1 MIVLHIAQHELRR
14 LFQGPL
20 AWMVLA
26 TVQFFVALFFFVM
39 LSRFLEPSGW
49 AAGRGLSASVVAG
62 TLQLTATLLL
72 LLAPFL
78 TMRLFSEEQR
88 LGTLPLL
95 LSAPITLTELVLGKF
110 AGVVAF
116 LCIAL
121 AMVALMPLALLLGA
135 SLDLGQFAA
144 GMLGLV
150 LLLASVAAIG
160 LFISTLTAQP
170 AVAAA
175 GSFATLFMLWIIHI
189 AGQGGSDRAA
199 AVFTYLS
206 LLRHYEN
213 LLDGSFRS
221 VDVIYYLLLIATFL
235 ALAIW
240 RLDAIR
246 SNP

>member
-1 MIVLHIAQHELRR
+1 MMVLRIAQHELRR
-14 LFQGPL
+14 LFHGPL
-20 AWMVLA
+20 AWVVLA

-39 LSRFLEPSGW
+39 LSRFLQPSGW
-49 AAGRGLSASVVAG
+49 AGGRGLSGSVVSG

-95 LSAPITLTELVLGKF
+95 LSAPVTLTELVLGKF
-110 AGVVAF
+110 VGVVAF
-116 LCIAL
+116 QCTAL
-121 AMVALMPLALLLGA
+121 AMIALMPLSLLLGA

-144 GMLGLV
+144 GILGLV
-150 LLLASVAAIG
+150 LLLAAFAAIG
-160 LFISTLTAQP
+160 LFVSTLTAQP

-175 GSFATLFMLWIIHI
+175 GSFAALFMLWIIHI

-213 LLDGSFRS
+213 LLDGYFRS
-221 VDVIYYLLLIATFL
+221 VDVIYYLLLIVTFL
-235 ALAIW
+235 ALGIW
-240 RLDAIR
+240 RLDAMR

>member
-1 MIVLHIAQHELRR
+1 MMVLRIAQHELRR
-14 LFQGPL
+14 LFHGPL
-20 AWMVLA
+20 AWVVLA
-26 TVQFFVALFFFVM
+26 TVQFLVALFFFVM
-39 LSRFLEPSGW
+39 LSRFLGPSGW
-49 AAGRGLSASVVAG
+49 AGGRGLSGSVVSG

-110 AGVVAF
+110 ASVVAF

-121 AMVALMPLALLLGA
+121 AMVALMPMSLLLGA

-144 GMLGLV
+144 GILGLI
-150 LLLASVAAIG
+150 LLLAAFAAIG

-175 GSFATLFMLWIIHI
+175 GSFATLFVLWIIHV
-189 AGQGGSDRAA
+189 AGQGGSDRVA

-213 LLDGSFRS
+213 LLDGYFRS
-221 VDVIYYLLLIATFL
+221 ADVIYYLLLIATFL

-240 RLDAIR
+240 RLDAMR

>member
-1 MIVLHIAQHELRR
+1 MMMLRIAQHELRR
-14 LFQGPL
+14 LFHGPL
-20 AWMVLA
+20 AWVVLA

-39 LSRFLEPSGW
+39 LSRFLGPSGW
-49 AAGRGLSASVVAG
+49 ASGRGLSGSVVSG

-110 AGVVAF
+110 AGIVAF

-121 AMVALMPLALLLGA
+121 AMIALMPMSLLFGT

-144 GMLGLV
+144 GILGLA
-150 LLLASVAAIG
+150 LLLAAVTAIG

-175 GSFATLFMLWIIHI
+175 GSFAALFMLWIIHV
-189 AGQGGSDRAA
+189 AGQGGSDRVA

-213 LLDGSFRS
+213 LLDGYFRS
-221 VDVIYYLLLIATFL
+221 VDVIFYLLLISTFL

-240 RLDAIR
+240 RLDAMR

>member
-1 MIVLHIAQHELRR
+1 MIMLRIAQHELRR
-14 LFQGPL
+14 LFHGPL
-20 AWMVLA
+20 AWVVLG
-26 TVQFFVALFFFVM
+26 TVQFFVALFFFVL

-49 AAGRGLSASVVAG
+49 AGGRGLTGSVVSG
-62 TLQLTATLLL
+62 TLQLAATLLL
-72 LLAPFL
+72 LLVPFL

-110 AGVVAF
+110 AGIVAF
-116 LCIAL
+116 MGIAL
-121 AMVALMPLALLLGA
+121 AMIALMPLALLLGTN
-135 SLDLGQFAA
+135 LDLGQFAA
-144 GMLGLV
+144 GMLGLA
-150 LLLASVAAIG
+150 LLLAAFAAIG

-175 GSFATLFMLWIIHI
+175 GTFATLFMLWIIHI

-213 LLDGSFRS
+213 LLDGYFRS
-221 VDVIYYLLLIATFL
+221 VDVIYYLLLIVTFL
-235 ALAIW
+235 ALAVW
-240 RLDAIR
+240 RMDTVR

>member
-1 MIVLHIAQHELRR
+1 MMVLRIAQHELRR
-14 LFQGPL
+14 LFHGPL
-20 AWMVLA
+20 AWVVLA
-26 TVQFFVALFFFVM
+26 TVQFLVALFFFVM
-39 LSRFLEPSGW
+39 LSRFLGPSGW
-49 AAGRGLSASVVAG
+49 AGGRGLSGSVVSG

-88 LGTLPLL
+88 LGTLQLL

-110 AGVVAF
+110 ASVVAF

-121 AMVALMPLALLLGA
+121 AMVALMPMSLLLGA

-144 GMLGLV
+144 GILGLI
-150 LLLASVAAIG
+150 LLLAAFAAIG

-175 GSFATLFMLWIIHI
+175 GSFATLFVLWIIHV
-189 AGQGGSDRAA
+189 AGQGGSDRVA

-213 LLDGSFRS
+213 LLDGYFRS
-221 VDVIYYLLLIATFL
+221 ADVIYYLLLIATFL

-240 RLDAIR
+240 RLDAMR

>member
-1 MIVLHIAQHELRR
+1 
-14 LFQGPL
+14 
-20 AWMVLA
+20 
-26 TVQFFVALFFFVM
+26 
-39 LSRFLEPSGW
+39 
-49 AAGRGLSASVVAG
+49 LSASVVAG

-110 AGVVAF
+110 VGVVAF

-121 AMVALMPLALLLGA
+121 AMIALMPLALLLGA

-144 GMLGLV
+144 GMLGLG

-170 AVAAA
+170 AVAAV

-213 LLDGSFRS
+213 LLDGYFRS

-240 RLDAIR
+240 RLDAMR

>member
-1 MIVLHIAQHELRR
+1 MMVLHIAQHELRR

-20 AWMVLA
+20 AWVVLA
-26 TVQFFVALFFFVM
+26 TVQFFTALFFFVM

-49 AAGRGLSASVVAG
+49 AGGRGLSGSVVSG

-72 LLAPFL
+72 LMAPFL

-110 AGVVAF
+110 LGVLAF
-116 LCIAL
+116 LGAVLAL
-121 AMVALMPLALLLGA
+121 IALMPLSLLLGA

-144 GMLGLV
+144 GILGLA
-150 LLLASVAAIG
+150 LLLAAFVAIG

-206 LLRHYEN
+206 LMRHFEN
-213 LLDGSFRS
+213 LLDGYFRS
-221 VDVIYYLLLIATFL
+221 VDVAYYLLLIAVFL
-235 ALAIW
+235 ALATW
-240 RLDAIR
+240 RLDAMR